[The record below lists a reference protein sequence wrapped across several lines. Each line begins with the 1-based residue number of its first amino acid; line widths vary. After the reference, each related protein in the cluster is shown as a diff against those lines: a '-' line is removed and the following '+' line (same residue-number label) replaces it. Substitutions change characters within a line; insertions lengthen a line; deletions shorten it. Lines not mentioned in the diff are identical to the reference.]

1 MFKFCSCSFS
11 YDVDIHDGKGILDFD
26 VFYNLVRSDSF
37 VKTVSHY
44 RRINIRSTWVSVVYL
59 SVH

>member
-11 YDVDIHDGKGILDFD
+11 YDVDVHDGKGVLDFD
-26 VFYNLVRSDSF
+26 VFYNLVRSDNF

-44 RRINIRSTWVSVVYL
+44 RRIDIRSTEVVS
-59 SVH
+59 